1 MPPLPQR
8 VFCEWLGT
16 AFLLMGV
23 VGSGIMAQRL
33 AGGNDALA
41 LLCNTL
47 PTGAILTVLILVFGP
62 LSGAH
67 FNPAVSLAF
76 ALRGEL
82 PWPTSA
88 IYIAAQIAGGI
99 AGVWAAHLMFEL
111 PLWQFS
117 ANVRTGTGQWLAE
130 AIAAFGL
137 LLTIFGCVARTPS
150 AVPIAVGL
158 YITAAYWFTA
168 STSFANPAVTVARA
182 LSDTFAG
189 IAPSGVPAFIAAQ
202 LAGMV
207 AAVLLGRWLWGPP
220 VAAGSPLR
228 NFSRRRSERD
238 FPDPV
243 LRQLARTI
251 GDEPC
256 GYGFD
261 AVLQPVEKR
270 VLAKAGRD
278 GIENLDPDRTWIA
291 AE

>member
-88 IYIAAQIAGGI
+88 VYIAAQIAGAI

-168 STSFANPAVTVARA
+168 STSFANPAVTIARA
-182 LSDTFAG
+182 LSNTFAG
-189 IAPSGVPAFIAAQ
+189 IAPPNVPAFIAAQ

-207 AAVLLGRWLWGPP
+207 AAVLLGRWLWGQPF
-220 VAAGSPLR
+220 AADARAPEAR
-228 NFSRRRSERD
+228 PSR
-238 FPDPV
+238 
-243 LRQLARTI
+243 
-251 GDEPC
+251 
-256 GYGFD
+256 
-261 AVLQPVEKR
+261 
-270 VLAKAGRD
+270 
-278 GIENLDPDRTWIA
+278 
-291 AE
+291 